1 MIKLKLNTS
10 TLRPL
15 VVGDAESIAYYG
27 NNIAIYNN
35 MRDVFPHPYTLDD
48 ANNWIAMN
56 LEPSNNIVLAI
67 EVDGKAIGCI
77 SILPKEDVSRLT
89 AEIGYWLGEEH
100 WGKGIATEAVTAMV
114 DYAFENTDLV
124 RIFGI
129 VFHPNKAS
137 AAVLE
142 NAGFRF
148 EGTQHSAIYKNGE
161 ILDALVYAVVK

>member
-1 MIKLKLNTS
+1 MKLTLSKS
-10 TLRPL
+10 TLRPF

-27 NNIAIYNN
+27 NNITIYNN
-35 MRDVFPHPYTLDD
+35 MRDVFPHPYTIDD
-48 ANNWIAMN
+48 ANNWIARN
-56 LEPSNNIVLAI
+56 LEPSNNIILAI
-67 EVDGKAIGCI
+67 EVNGKAIGSI
-77 SILPKEDVSRLT
+77 AILPKDDISRLT
-89 AEIGYWLGEEH
+89 AEIGYWIGEEH
-100 WGKGIATEAVTAMV
+100 WGKGIATEAVTAIV

-148 EGTQHSAIYKNGE
+148 EGTQRSAIFKNKE